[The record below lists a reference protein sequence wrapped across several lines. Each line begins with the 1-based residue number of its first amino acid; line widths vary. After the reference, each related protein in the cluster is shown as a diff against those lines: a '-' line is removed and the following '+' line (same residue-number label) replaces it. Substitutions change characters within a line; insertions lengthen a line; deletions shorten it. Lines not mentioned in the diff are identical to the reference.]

1 MDTVAYMGTQASPME
16 TGKRKTVMER
26 RTEKHVNDKDL
37 EDKIMDKKRKREN
50 GRRLIRYVGG
60 SFDF

>member
-1 MDTVAYMGTQASPME
+1 
-16 TGKRKTVMER
+16 VMER